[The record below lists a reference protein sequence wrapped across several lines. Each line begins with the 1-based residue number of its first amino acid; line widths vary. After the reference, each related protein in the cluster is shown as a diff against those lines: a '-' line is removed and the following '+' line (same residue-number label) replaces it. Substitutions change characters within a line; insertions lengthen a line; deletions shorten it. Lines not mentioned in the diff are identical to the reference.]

1 MNKFSRALV
10 IMFVINFY
18 PSKEKIIFIEW
29 NKWTLSEIDQIN
41 SIYAFSINNLWTNFS
56 IMDHCAIS
64 SAKTTCTAQ
73 HCGLRASQPKEFPY
87 KTTFKWTIIKQQIP
101 DPAAVLCT
109 KLRFDNIPY
118 NDKGY

>member
-1 MNKFSRALV
+1 MNNFSRALV

-18 PSKEKIIFIEW
+18 PLIEKLYSSNETSQHYLKL
-29 NKWTLSEIDQIN
+29 NQIN
-41 SIYAFSINNLWTNFS
+41 SIYAFYINNLWTNFS

-118 NDKGY
+118 NDKGF